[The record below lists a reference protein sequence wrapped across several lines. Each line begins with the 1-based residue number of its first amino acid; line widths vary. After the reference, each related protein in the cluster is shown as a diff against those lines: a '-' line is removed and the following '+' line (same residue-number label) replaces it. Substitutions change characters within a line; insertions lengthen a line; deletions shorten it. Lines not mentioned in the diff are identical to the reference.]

1 MLEYFLM
8 EHIDNIID
16 NLDISNEEKERFKI
30 CNILSYHKYCEGK
43 IKYKLFSSPLFR
55 KLKLMQRHSLLFP
68 TYRPDLI
75 LWGPL
80 PFFQNNMTSLGTIFL
95 FLIFYIYFNRP
106 DYTIFI
112 IPILWLFIGTTNAL
126 SFTRNNFNKNVL
138 KNPEIKKLILSKE
151 INVIPKPEFITEML
165 LKYNAKR
172 FISLTLLEV
181 LFFFAIFLVFFC
193 PHILT
198 QVGGRIGCMIQ
209 KMPNAQYAYI
219 SNLKTNSPAE
229 QSGIKVG
236 DEIIA
241 INGEPALN
249 KSKNE
254 IASELKG
261 TPKTGVNIIVLR
273 GNKKLNIKI
282 KRESIKIDW
291 NPFI

>member
-1 MLEYFLM
+1 MD
-8 EHIDNIID
+8 HIDNIID

-30 CNILSYHKYCEGK
+30 CNIFSYHKYCEGK
-43 IKYKLFSSPLFR
+43 IKYKLFSSPILR

-75 LWGPL
+75 FWGPL

-126 SFTRNNFNKNVL
+126 SFTRYNFNKNVL

-151 INVIPKPEFITEML
+151 INVIPKPEFIVEML
-165 LKYNAKR
+165 NKYNKKK
-172 FISLTLLEV
+172 FISLALLEF
-181 LFFFAIFLVFFC
+181 LFFFSLFLVFFC

-209 KMPNAQYAYI
+209 KLPNAPYAYI

-229 QSGIKVG
+229 QSGIKAG

-241 INGEPALN
+241 INGESTLN
-249 KSKNE
+249 KSKSE
-254 IASELKG
+254 VASELKG
-261 TPKTGVNIIVLR
+261 NSKTDVKILVLR
-273 GNKKLNIKI
+273 ANKKLDFKI
-282 KRESIKIDW
+282 KRENVKIDW